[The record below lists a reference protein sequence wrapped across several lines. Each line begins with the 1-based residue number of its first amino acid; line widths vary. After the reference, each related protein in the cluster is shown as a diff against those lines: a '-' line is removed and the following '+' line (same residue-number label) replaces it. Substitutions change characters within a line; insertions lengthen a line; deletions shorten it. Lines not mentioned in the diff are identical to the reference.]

1 MDTPPP
7 MRILHVLDHSIP
19 LQSGYSFRTLAI
31 LEQQRALGWETEHL
45 TSPKHTEPFVEHET
59 IDGWSFFRT
68 PPVRGVMSA
77 VPVAREWV
85 LMRNTERRLME
96 VVAQTQPDILHAHSP
111 VLNAIPTLRVGKRLN
126 IPVVYEVRAFWE
138 DAAASHGTGGES
150 GPRYRATRAL
160 ESWALRRADAVT
172 TICEGLRADI
182 VARGISAD
190 RVTLIPNAVN
200 MDEFTGGESPDPEL
214 ARSLG
219 LTDKIVLG
227 FLGSFYSYEGLH
239 HLCQAMPHIIAQR
252 PEAKL
257 LLVGGGPEEERLKTL
272 VADLNLADKIV
283 FTGRVPHD
291 EVQKYY
297 DLVELLVYPRVP
309 IRLTEIVTPLK
320 PLEAMAMN
328 KPLIAS
334 DVGGHRE
341 LIDDGRTGN
350 LFKAGD
356 VNDLANTIL
365 RVLENRA
372 DWPRQ
377 LAAGHDFVKT
387 ERSWQKS
394 VSNYVSVYSRL
405 TSGSEPAPS

>member
-1 MDTPPP
+1 

-45 TSPKHTEPFVEHET
+45 TSPKHTRPFVAEEE
-59 IDGWSFFRT
+59 IEGWRFFRT
-68 PPVRGVMSA
+68 PPNIGVLSA
-77 VPVAREWV
+77 LHVVREWMM
-85 LMRNTERRLME
+85 MRNTERRLME
-96 VVAQTQPDILHAHSP
+96 IARQVQPDILHAHSP
-111 VLNAIPTLRVGKRLN
+111 VLNAIPALRVGKRLN

-150 GPRYRATRAL
+150 GPRYQATRAL
-160 ESWALRRADAVT
+160 ESWALRRSDAVT

-182 VARGISAD
+182 IARGISAD

-200 MDEFTGGESPDPEL
+200 MDEFTSGGSPDPEL

-239 HLCQAMPHIIAQR
+239 HLCRAMPHILARR
-252 PEAKL
+252 PDVKL
-257 LLVGGGPEEERLKTL
+257 LLVGGGPEEERLKIL
-272 VADLNLADKIV
+272 AADLGLADKIV

-297 DLVELLVYPRVP
+297 DLVDLLVYPRIP
-309 IRLTEIVTPLK
+309 IRLTELVTPLK

-341 LIDDGRTGN
+341 LIVDGKTGN

-356 VNDLANTIL
+356 VTDLANTVL

-372 DWPRQ
+372 GWPRQ
-377 LAAGHDFVKT
+377 LAAGRDFVEH

-394 VSNYVSVYSRL
+394 VSNYVDVYNRL
-405 TSGSEPAPS
+405 AGDDGPTRS

>member
-1 MDTPPP
+1 

-45 TSPKHTEPFVEHET
+45 TSPKHTRPFVAEEE
-59 IDGWSFFRT
+59 IEGWRFFRT
-68 PPVRGVMSA
+68 PPNIGGMSA
-77 VPVAREWV
+77 VPVLREWA

-96 VVAQTQPDILHAHSP
+96 VVENIQPDILHAHSP
-111 VLNAIPTLRVGKRLN
+111 VLNAIPALRVGKRLN

-200 MDEFTGGESPDPEL
+200 MDEFTGGAAPDPEL

-219 LTDKIVLG
+219 LTEQIVLG

-239 HLCQAMPHIIAQR
+239 HLCQAMPRILAQR
-252 PEAKL
+252 PDAKL
-257 LLVGGGPEEERLKTL
+257 LLVGGGPEEGRLKTM
-272 VADLNLADKIV
+272 VADLDLADKIV

-297 DLVELLVYPRVP
+297 DLVDLLVYPRIP
-309 IRLTEIVTPLK
+309 IRLTELVTPLK

-341 LIDDGRTGN
+341 LIVDGKTGN

-356 VNDLANTIL
+356 VADLANTVL

-377 LAAGHDFVKT
+377 LAAGRDFVEH

-394 VSNYVSVYSRL
+394 VSNYIDVYNRL
-405 TSGSEPAPS
+405 AGDDGPARS